1 MRADEFFIGWEPK
14 PPPGIAR
21 FVRRRA
27 VLILLAA
34 PALAFGIA
42 GLQRTIGI
50 ARFSAE
56 IREWRGVVVRD
67 PVPVLVADAADEPG
81 GSRVY
86 YLVHPSKFGFDAAVA
101 EEFHLRHVTLRG
113 ALVHRD
119 DGQAMIEALP
129 GSVTASG
136 GSASGD
142 PLGAPEDL
150 GVMTLRGEIV
160 DSKCYLGAMNP
171 GVLKP
176 HRACAMLC
184 IQGGIPPILLVR
196 GKSGGANY
204 FLLVD
209 ENGRAVN
216 REILDWIALPVE
228 VEGRVERAGQLLVLR
243 ASLSS
248 YRLLR

>member
-1 MRADEFFIGWEPK
+1 MSADEFFIGWAPK

-21 FVRRRA
+21 FVRGRT

-42 GLQRTIGI
+42 GLQGTIGI
-50 ARFSAE
+50 ARVSGE
-56 IREWRGVVVRD
+56 IREWRGVLVRE
-67 PVPVLVADAADEPG
+67 PVPVLVADAADEAG

-86 YLVHPSKFGFDAAVA
+86 YLVNPLKFGFDDAVA
-101 EEFHLRHVTLRG
+101 QEFHLRHVTLRG
-113 ALVHRD
+113 TLVHRD
-119 DGQAMIEALP
+119 DGQAMIEAVP
-129 GSVTASG
+129 GSVAASG

-142 PLGAPEDL
+142 PLGVSEDL
-150 GVMTLRGEIV
+150 GEMTLRGEIV

-184 IQGGIPPILLVR
+184 IRGGIPPILLVR
-196 GKSGGANY
+196 GKSGEANY

-228 VEGRVERAGQLLVLR
+228 IEGRVERAGELLVLK
-243 ASLSS
+243 ASPSS
-248 YRLLR
+248 YRLLE